1 MNKIIKV
8 TATVSVIFF
17 AALSA
22 QAQKSKTKTSTT
34 TSVTKGIDTSTHAP
48 KTKIEKMA
56 ADADSYTKVAEDTKN
71 KIKILFPSK
80 AGDTVYFVIAGIS
93 YIDPNLKLL
102 KQKLGEVKNT
112 KGLTSGY
119 KNNTA
124 VVKIIYKGGDAS
136 NLYDKLSDDLKEMF
150 MADDMEGNRAI
161 LLYKL
166 ANQIE
171 TSGNKKA
178 TAASNK

>member
-71 KIKILFPSK
+71 KIKIFKPPYEISFIK
-80 AGDTVYFVIAGIS
+80 FIFV
-93 YIDPNLKLL
+93 
-102 KQKLGEVKNT
+102 
-112 KGLTSGY
+112 
-119 KNNTA
+119 
-124 VVKIIYKGGDAS
+124 
-136 NLYDKLSDDLKEMF
+136 
-150 MADDMEGNRAI
+150 R
-161 LLYKL
+161 
-166 ANQIE
+166 
-171 TSGNKKA
+171 
-178 TAASNK
+178 